1 MSATRSPKVSERVA
15 PKPADPQPKKKKG
28 AEDDDGPDFR
38 TLLHAWLESHRSSL
52 LDSLR
57 RLGKQPIGSFFTCLV
72 MAVALSLPMGLSLI
86 LSNIER
92 LGGSWQRAA
101 QISLYLK
108 LDTSVRDGEALR
120 EQIRTLPGVADA
132 EYVSREQALN
142 EFQQQSGLGEAL
154 RELPE
159 NPLPGVVVV
168 TPNEVDKPALDAL
181 RQRLA
186 ELPHVELAQL
196 DLVWVERLAAIL
208 KLGDRFVFG
217 LTVLLVSA
225 LLLVIGNTIRLHIE
239 NRRTEIEVIK
249 LVGGTDSYVRRPFL
263 YMGALYGLGAGI
275 LSWGVLAF
283 GLNWLN
289 DAVVDLSGLYGSDF
303 ALAGVPS
310 ADGLSLLLGAAIRL
324 HIENRRTEI
333 EVIKLVGG
341 TDSYVRRP
349 FLYMGALYG
358 LGAGILSWGVLAF
371 GLNWLNDAVVDLS
384 GLYGS
389 DFALAGVPSA
399 DGLSLLLGAVLL
411 GYIGAWIA
419 VARHLSELAPR

>member
-15 PKPADPQPKKKKG
+15 PKPADPQPKKKKHD
-28 AEDDDGPDFR
+28 EDDGPDFG
-38 TLLHAWLESHRSSL
+38 TLVHAWIESHRASL

-72 MAVALSLPMGLSLI
+72 MAVALSLPMGLSL
-86 LSNIER
+86 LLNNVER

-101 QISLYLK
+101 QISLYLN
-108 LDTSVRDGEALR
+108 LDTSSKEGEALR
-120 EQIRTLPGVADA
+120 DDIKNIPGVAEA
-132 EYVSREQALN
+132 EYISRDQALE

-154 RELPE
+154 KELPQ
-159 NPLPGVVVV
+159 NPLPGVVLV
-168 TPNEVDKPALDAL
+168 TPNEVDKPALEAL
-181 RQRLA
+181 RQKLA
-186 ELPHVELAQL
+186 GMPKVQQAQL

-225 LLLVIGNTIRLHIE
+225 LLLVIGNTIRLLIE

-263 YMGALYGLGAGI
+263 YMGALYGLGAGV

-283 GLNWLN
+283 GLDWLN
-289 DAVVDLSGLYGSDF
+289 DAVVGLAGLYGSDF
-303 ALAGVPS
+303 ALAGVP
-310 ADGLSLLLGAAIRL
+310 
-324 HIENRRTEI
+324 
-333 EVIKLVGG
+333 V
-341 TDSYVRRP
+341 
-349 FLYMGALYG
+349 
-358 LGAGILSWGVLAF
+358 
-371 GLNWLNDAVVDLS
+371 
-384 GLYGS
+384 
-389 DFALAGVPSA
+389 A

-419 VARHLSELAPR
+419 VARHLRELAPK

>member
-1 MSATRSPKVSERVA
+1 MSTRSPKVSERVA
-15 PKPADPQPKKKKG
+15 PKGADEQPQKQKKRG
-28 AEDDDGPDFR
+28 GHDDDGPDFR
-38 TLLHAWLESHRSSL
+38 TLFNAWVESHRASVV
-52 LDSLR
+52 DSLR

-72 MAVALSLPMGLSLI
+72 MAVALSLPMGLSL
-86 LSNIER
+86 LLNNVER

-108 LDTSVRDGEALR
+108 LDVSSRDGEALR
-120 EQIRTLPGVADA
+120 DQIKSMPGVAEAD
-132 EYVSREQALN
+132 YVSRERALE

-154 RELPE
+154 RELPD

-168 TPNEVDKPALDAL
+168 TPSEVDKPALEAL

-186 ELPHVELAQL
+186 ELPRVEMAQL

-263 YMGALYGLGAGI
+263 YMGALYGLGAGV
-275 LSWGVLAF
+275 LAWGILAF

-289 DAVVDLSGLYGSDF
+289 DAVVGLSGLYGSDF
-303 ALAGVPS
+303 ALAGVPGS
-310 ADGLSLLLGAAIRL
+310 DGLSLLI
-324 HIENRRTEI
+324 
-333 EVIKLVGG
+333 
-341 TDSYVRRP
+341 
-349 FLYMGALYG
+349 
-358 LGAGILSWGVLAF
+358 
-371 GLNWLNDAVVDLS
+371 
-384 GLYGS
+384 
-389 DFALAGVPSA
+389 
-399 DGLSLLLGAVLL
+399 GAVLL

-419 VARHLSELAPR
+419 VARHLNELAPR

>member
-1 MSATRSPKVSERVA
+1 MSAARSPKVSERVA
-15 PKPADPQPKKKKG
+15 PKASDPQPSRKKQD
-28 AEDDDGPDFR
+28 EDDGPSFGM
-38 TLLHAWLESHRSSL
+38 LFQAWIEAHRASL

-72 MAVALSLPMGLSLI
+72 MAVALSLPMGLSL
-86 LSNIER
+86 LLNNVER

-108 LDTSVRDGEALR
+108 LDASSDQGEQLSN
-120 EQIRTLPGVADA
+120 QIKGMAGVADA
-132 EYVSREQALN
+132 EFISREKALE

-154 RELPE
+154 KELPD
-159 NPLPGVVVV
+159 NPLPGVVLV
-168 TPNEVDKPALDAL
+168 TPNEVDKTALEAL
-181 RQRLA
+181 RERLA
-186 ELPHVELAQL
+186 ELPNVQQAQL

-208 KLGDRFVFG
+208 KLGDRVVFG

-239 NRRTEIEVIK
+239 NRRIEIEVIK

-263 YMGALYGLGAGI
+263 YTGALYGFGAGV

-289 DAVVDLSGLYGSDF
+289 DAVTGLAGLYGSNF
-303 ALAGVPS
+303 ALAGVP
-310 ADGLSLLLGAAIRL
+310 
-324 HIENRRTEI
+324 
-333 EVIKLVGG
+333 V
-341 TDSYVRRP
+341 
-349 FLYMGALYG
+349 
-358 LGAGILSWGVLAF
+358 
-371 GLNWLNDAVVDLS
+371 
-384 GLYGS
+384 
-389 DFALAGVPSA
+389 A

-419 VARHLSELAPR
+419 VARHLRELSPK

>member
-15 PKPADPQPKKKKG
+15 PKAADPQPQKNKG
-28 AEDDDGPDFR
+28 RDEDDGPDFR
-38 TLLHAWLESHRSSL
+38 TLLGAWLESHRSSL

-108 LDTSVRDGEALR
+108 LDAGARAGEALR
-120 EQIRTLPGVADA
+120 DQIKALPGVADA

-154 RELPE
+154 RELPD

-168 TPNEVDKPALDAL
+168 TPNEVDKPALEAL

-263 YMGALYGLGAGI
+263 YMGALYGFGAGI
-275 LSWGVLAF
+275 LSWGVLEF

-289 DAVVDLSGLYGSDF
+289 EAVVDLSGLYGSDF
-303 ALAGVPS
+303 ALAGVP
-310 ADGLSLLLGAAIRL
+310 A
-324 HIENRRTEI
+324 
-333 EVIKLVGG
+333 
-341 TDSYVRRP
+341 
-349 FLYMGALYG
+349 
-358 LGAGILSWGVLAF
+358 
-371 GLNWLNDAVVDLS
+371 
-384 GLYGS
+384 
-389 DFALAGVPSA
+389 A

>member
-1 MSATRSPKVSERVA
+1 MSTRSPKVSERVA
-15 PKPADPQPKKKKG
+15 PKAAEEQPKKPKKRG
-28 AEDDDGPDFR
+28 AHDDEGPDFR
-38 TLLHAWLESHRSSL
+38 TLFNAWLESHRASL
-52 LDSLR
+52 ADSLR
-57 RLGKQPIGSFFTCLV
+57 RLGKQPIGSLFTCLV
-72 MAVALSLPMGLSLI
+72 MAVALSLPMGLSL
-86 LSNIER
+86 LLNNVER

-108 LDTSVRDGEALR
+108 LDASSRDGEALR
-120 EQIRTLPGVADA
+120 EQIKGMPGVAEAD
-132 EYVSREQALN
+132 YVSREQALD

-154 RELPE
+154 RELPD

-168 TPNEVDKPALDAL
+168 TPSEVDKPALEAL

-186 ELPHVELAQL
+186 ELPRVEVAQL

-263 YMGALYGLGAGI
+263 YMGALYGLGAG
-275 LSWGVLAF
+275 LLAWGILAF

-289 DAVVDLSGLYGSDF
+289 DAVVGLSGLYGSDF
-303 ALAGVPS
+303 ALAGVPGS
-310 ADGLSLLLGAAIRL
+310 DGLSLLI
-324 HIENRRTEI
+324 
-333 EVIKLVGG
+333 
-341 TDSYVRRP
+341 
-349 FLYMGALYG
+349 
-358 LGAGILSWGVLAF
+358 
-371 GLNWLNDAVVDLS
+371 
-384 GLYGS
+384 
-389 DFALAGVPSA
+389 
-399 DGLSLLLGAVLL
+399 GAVLL

-419 VARHLSELAPR
+419 VARHLNELAPR

>member
-15 PKPADPQPKKKKG
+15 PKAADPKPQKKKRD
-28 AEDDDGPDFR
+28 EDDGPDFS
-38 TLLHAWLESHRSSL
+38 TLLRAWIESHRASL

-72 MAVALSLPMGLSLI
+72 MAVALSLPMGLSL
-86 LSNIER
+86 LLNNVER

-101 QISLYLK
+101 QISLYLQ
-108 LDTSVRDGEALR
+108 LDASANEGEQLRD
-120 EQIRTLPGVADA
+120 QIKGLPGVADA
-132 EYVSREQALN
+132 EYISREQALE

-154 RELPE
+154 KELPQ
-159 NPLPGVVVV
+159 NPLPGVVLV
-168 TPNEVDKPALDAL
+168 TPNEVDKATLEAL
-181 RQRLA
+181 RQRLS
-186 ELPHVELAQL
+186 ELPKVQQAQL

-208 KLGDRFVFG
+208 KLGERFVFG

-239 NRRTEIEVIK
+239 NRRIEIEVIK

-263 YMGALYGLGAGI
+263 YMGALYGFGAGI

-289 DAVVDLSGLYGSDF
+289 DAVVGLAGLYGSNF
-303 ALAGVPS
+303 ALAGVP
-310 ADGLSLLLGAAIRL
+310 
-324 HIENRRTEI
+324 
-333 EVIKLVGG
+333 V
-341 TDSYVRRP
+341 
-349 FLYMGALYG
+349 
-358 LGAGILSWGVLAF
+358 
-371 GLNWLNDAVVDLS
+371 
-384 GLYGS
+384 
-389 DFALAGVPSA
+389 A

-419 VARHLSELAPR
+419 VARHLRELAPK

>member
-15 PKPADPQPKKKKG
+15 PKPADPQPKKKKHD
-28 AEDDDGPDFR
+28 EDDGPDFS
-38 TLLHAWLESHRSSL
+38 TLLRAWIESHRASL

-72 MAVALSLPMGLSLI
+72 MAVALSLPMGLSL
-86 LSNIER
+86 LLNNVER

-101 QISLYLK
+101 QISLYLN
-108 LDTSVRDGEALR
+108 LDASTQQGEALR
-120 EQIRTLPGVADA
+120 DDIKNMPGVADA
-132 EYVSREQALN
+132 EYVSRDQALE

-154 RELPE
+154 KELPQ
-159 NPLPGVVVV
+159 NPLPGVVLV
-168 TPNEVDKPALDAL
+168 TPNEVDKTALEAL
-181 RQRLA
+181 RQKLA
-186 ELPHVELAQL
+186 EMPKVQQAQL

-239 NRRTEIEVIK
+239 NRRIEIEVIK

-263 YMGALYGLGAGI
+263 YMGALYGFGAGI
-275 LSWGVLAF
+275 LSWAVLAF

-289 DAVVDLSGLYGSDF
+289 DAVVGLAGLYGSDF
-303 ALAGVPS
+303 ALAGVP
-310 ADGLSLLLGAAIRL
+310 
-324 HIENRRTEI
+324 
-333 EVIKLVGG
+333 V
-341 TDSYVRRP
+341 
-349 FLYMGALYG
+349 
-358 LGAGILSWGVLAF
+358 
-371 GLNWLNDAVVDLS
+371 
-384 GLYGS
+384 
-389 DFALAGVPSA
+389 A

-419 VARHLSELAPR
+419 VARHLRELAPK